1 MEMKKFIVKEKKDW
15 FKSLAGA
22 ICLVKNLEMFNIQK
36 LTRVKQ
42 KGFSSLVSVSFKV
55 LLTPSGKVNFLGQVG
70 SSGMSGPA
78 SSF

>member
-1 MEMKKFIVKEKKDW
+1 MEMETFIVKEKKDW

-42 KGFSSLVSVSFKV
+42 KGFSSCLVSVSFKV
-55 LLTPSGKVNFLGQVG
+55 LLTPSGKVNF
-70 SSGMSGPA
+70 
-78 SSF
+78 